1 MGSTLIL
8 ASKKGRKVMY
18 KIVSLNVTVVNQIN
32 SKHLTNVLEDFRKML
47 DDGYVIVNST
57 PDGVGNIVYILYKKS

>member
-1 MGSTLIL
+1 
-8 ASKKGRKVMY
+8 MY